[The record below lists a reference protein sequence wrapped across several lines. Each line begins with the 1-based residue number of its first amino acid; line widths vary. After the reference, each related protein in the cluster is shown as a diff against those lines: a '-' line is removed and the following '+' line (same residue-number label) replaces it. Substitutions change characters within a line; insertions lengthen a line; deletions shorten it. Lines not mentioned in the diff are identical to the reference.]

1 MPLSKVKPGIDDNSD
16 ATAITIDSSENV
28 GIGETAP
35 VTPLTIATA
44 NKLGATFTGNTNG
57 EGLTVTQTD
66 YTSGNYISLIEAAYD
81 DSNDA
86 NPNVRIGA
94 MFDGGGSNLAFGT
107 SNSYG
112 SGITNTAMFVDSIG
126 NVGIGTNSVASGGSN
141 TTNFNVHTPAATS
154 VYLKL
159 SNSSTGNSA
168 SDGLDLSQ
176 DSSGNAY
183 FINRENGF
191 SSFWTNATERMRI
204 LSTGGITFNGDTAAA
219 NALDDYEEGNFT
231 VTIASGISVS
241 SYDHQIGHYVKVG
254 RMVTAWVFMEY
265 NGSSR
270 TSSHFIISG
279 LPFTSSND
287 TSNEATMGGFITYQN
302 NFSNAYNIIHVARN
316 NTKAF
321 FYELDGSD
329 LIGSELSGASGEVRF
344 VVQYT
349 VA

>member
-1 MPLSKVKPGIDDNSD
+1 MALTKVGKEGITGISNSSD
-16 ATAITIDSSENV
+16 ANAITIDSSENV
-28 GIGETAP
+28 GIG
-35 VTPLTIATA
+35 ATNPNRGSHDRALLVSNTGSGARSAIEIEGNSSNA
-44 NKLGATFTGNTNG
+44 NG
-57 EGLTVTQTD
+57 TVTFLNNG
-66 YTSGNYISLIEAAYD
+66 TSAASIDNRGSGTLTFNTGSSLTERL
-81 DSNDA
+81 
-86 NPNVRIGA
+86 RIQS
-94 MFDGGGSNLAFGT
+94 GGGIS
-107 SNSYG
+107 
-112 SGITNTAMFVDSIG
+112 
-126 NVGIGTNSVASGGSN
+126 
-141 TTNFNVHTPAATS
+141 
-154 VYLKL
+154 
-159 SNSSTGNSA
+159 
-168 SDGLDLSQ
+168 
-176 DSSGNAY
+176 
-183 FINRENGF
+183 
-191 SSFWTNATERMRI
+191 
-204 LSTGGITFNGDTAAA
+204 FNGDTAAA
-219 NALDDYEEGNFT
+219 NALDDYEEGTFT
-231 VTIASGISVS
+231 VTVASGISVS

-302 NFSNAYNIIHVARN
+302 SFSNAHNIIHVARN

>member
-1 MPLSKVKPGIDDNSD
+1 MGLSKIVRDSLNTGIDDNSD

-28 GIGETAP
+28 LIGDASPQVTSKLTVSGNGSADTA
-35 VTPLTIATA
+35 TFMYDGSAGTYLDINTNTA
-44 NKLGATFTGNTNG
+44 NGIISLEANAR
-57 EGLTVTQTD
+57 
-66 YTSGNYISLIEAAYD
+66 SGNYPPLTFITSGSERL
-81 DSNDA
+81 
-86 NPNVRIGA
+86 RIQA
-94 MFDGGGSNLAFGT
+94 GGGIS
-107 SNSYG
+107 
-112 SGITNTAMFVDSIG
+112 
-126 NVGIGTNSVASGGSN
+126 
-141 TTNFNVHTPAATS
+141 
-154 VYLKL
+154 
-159 SNSSTGNSA
+159 
-168 SDGLDLSQ
+168 
-176 DSSGNAY
+176 
-183 FINRENGF
+183 
-191 SSFWTNATERMRI
+191 
-204 LSTGGITFNGDTAAA
+204 FNGDTAAA
-219 NALDDYEEGNFT
+219 NALDDYEEGAFT
-231 VTIASGISVS
+231 VTVASGISVS

-302 NFSNAYNIIHVARN
+302 GFSNAYNIIHVARN